1 MSLKRTNPSVKII
14 YNEKEVD
21 MYFIFKYKL
30 VWKYSLYLTNVYP
43 AIEFYIIHFFSVLF
57 DDDLN
62 HFVHLLYFKILS
74 KASDLPQTTRCDELA
89 SSFKY
94 LLQFKLFSRVH

>member
-43 AIEFYIIHFFSVLF
+43 AIKFYIIHFFSLLF

-74 KASDLPQTTRCDELA
+74 KASDFATNNKMRWIG
-89 SSFKY
+89 
-94 LLQFKLFSRVH
+94 LLFQVFTSV